1 MLWLEDATVVCRA
14 VLPQVNLAV
23 QLYPGVVA
31 APIILGTISGCGGR
45 LLADGIMTGWQ
56 VRPPLQPKYD
66 KRLVGLCLVA

>member
-1 MLWLEDATVVCRA
+1 MVCA
-14 VLPQVNLAV
+14 GMPQVNLAV

-56 VRPPLQPKYD
+56 VRPHVQLH
-66 KRLVGLCLVA
+66 RATAVAMSGHCLNP